1 MDIRNIRHM
10 SAVTGQRLENAP
22 QAGQVALLYAGVT
35 MGLHALVTAID
46 WILSQQVNASGGL
59 SNLGT
64 RSVFQAIQTMLPLV
78 LPLITMCLDVGYLA
92 AMLRVARR
100 QFVSPQT
107 LRLGFDRFWVLLRLT
122 VIRGAI
128 FTAIG
133 FGCMYIGIS
142 IYLMTPL
149 AQPLKELMIPL
160 LQDQS
165 LLSGGLAIDEATY
178 NQLVSAMT
186 PALLISG
193 GIFLVGTAP
202 VLFQYRMA
210 EYVVVD
216 KPAGMLIHPSRSQ
229 FTDTLANFVAG
240 YYQKTGQAAAF
251 HPVTRLDRDTFG
263 VVLLG
268 KNSHIHALLSQN
280 PLEKTYEALVYG
292 APVREEGVIDAP
304 IARRPLPSL
313 LRQVSPEGKPS
324 LTRYRVLS
332 RQEKTA
338 VLALTP
344 VTGRT
349 HQLRVHCAY
358 MGFPIV
364 GDPQYGSPESQAFSK
379 EMGAATQLLCAKTLR
394 FSHPI
399 TKTPMEIVSTYT
411 IP

>member
-1 MDIRNIRHM
+1 MQLTHIARRSGRLSSFLREEMEM
-10 SAVTGQRLENAP
+10 SAGLMNRLKWQDKLFVNGVPRHTDYPVAP
-22 QAGQVALLYAGVT
+22 GDVITVPLEEPEPSYPAQEGSLTILYEDE
-35 MGLHALVTAID
+35 H
-46 WILSQQVNASGGL
+46 ILA
-59 SNLGT
+59 
-64 RSVFQAIQTMLPLV
+64 
-78 LPLITMCLDVGYLA
+78 
-92 AMLRVARR
+92 
-100 QFVSPQT
+100 
-107 LRLGFDRFWVLLRLT
+107 
-122 VIRGAI
+122 
-128 FTAIG
+128 
-133 FGCMYIGIS
+133 
-142 IYLMTPL
+142 
-149 AQPLKELMIPL
+149 
-160 LQDQS
+160 
-165 LLSGGLAIDEATY
+165 
-178 NQLVSAMT
+178 
-186 PALLISG
+186 
-193 GIFLVGTAP
+193 
-202 VLFQYRMA
+202 
-210 EYVVVD
+210 VD

-263 VVLLG
+263 AVLLG
-268 KNSHIHALLSQN
+268 KNSHTHALLSQN

-292 APVREEGVIDAP
+292 APTQAEGVIDAP

-344 VTGRT
+344 ITGRT

-399 TKTPMEIVSTYT
+399 TKTPMEITSTYT

>member
-1 MDIRNIRHM
+1 MQLTHIARRSGRLSSFLREEMEM
-10 SAVTGQRLENAP
+10 SAGLMNRLKWQDKLFVNGVPRHTDYPVAP
-22 QAGQVALLYAGVT
+22 GDVITVPLEEPEPSYPAQEGSLTILYEDE
-35 MGLHALVTAID
+35 H
-46 WILSQQVNASGGL
+46 ILA
-59 SNLGT
+59 
-64 RSVFQAIQTMLPLV
+64 
-78 LPLITMCLDVGYLA
+78 
-92 AMLRVARR
+92 
-100 QFVSPQT
+100 
-107 LRLGFDRFWVLLRLT
+107 
-122 VIRGAI
+122 
-128 FTAIG
+128 
-133 FGCMYIGIS
+133 
-142 IYLMTPL
+142 
-149 AQPLKELMIPL
+149 
-160 LQDQS
+160 
-165 LLSGGLAIDEATY
+165 
-178 NQLVSAMT
+178 
-186 PALLISG
+186 
-193 GIFLVGTAP
+193 
-202 VLFQYRMA
+202 
-210 EYVVVD
+210 VD

-263 VVLLG
+263 AVLLG
-268 KNSHIHALLSQN
+268 KNSHTHALLSQN

-292 APVREEGVIDAP
+292 APTQAEGVIDAP

-399 TKTPMEIVSTYT
+399 TKTPMEITSTYT

>member
-1 MDIRNIRHM
+1 MQLTHIAQRSGRLSSFLREEMEM
-10 SAVTGQRLENAP
+10 SAGLMNRLKWQDKLFVNGVPRHTDYPVAP
-22 QAGQVALLYAGVT
+22 GDVITVPLEEPEPQYPAQEGSLTILYEDE
-35 MGLHALVTAID
+35 H
-46 WILSQQVNASGGL
+46 ILA
-59 SNLGT
+59 
-64 RSVFQAIQTMLPLV
+64 
-78 LPLITMCLDVGYLA
+78 
-92 AMLRVARR
+92 
-100 QFVSPQT
+100 
-107 LRLGFDRFWVLLRLT
+107 
-122 VIRGAI
+122 
-128 FTAIG
+128 
-133 FGCMYIGIS
+133 
-142 IYLMTPL
+142 
-149 AQPLKELMIPL
+149 
-160 LQDQS
+160 
-165 LLSGGLAIDEATY
+165 
-178 NQLVSAMT
+178 
-186 PALLISG
+186 
-193 GIFLVGTAP
+193 
-202 VLFQYRMA
+202 
-210 EYVVVD
+210 VD

-268 KNSHIHALLSQN
+268 KNSHTHALLSQN

-292 APVREEGVIDAP
+292 APTQAEGVIDAP

-332 RQEKTA
+332 WQEKTA
-338 VLALTP
+338 LLALIP

-399 TKTPMEIVSTYT
+399 TKTPMEITSTYT

>member
-1 MDIRNIRHM
+1 MQLTH
-10 SAVTGQRLENAP
+10 
-22 QAGQVALLYAGVT
+22 
-35 MGLHALVTAID
+35 
-46 WILSQQVNASGGL
+46 
-59 SNLGT
+59 
-64 RSVFQAIQTMLPLV
+64 
-78 LPLITMCLDVGYLA
+78 
-92 AMLRVARR
+92 VARR
-100 QFVSPQT
+100 SGRLSSFLREEMEMSAGLMNRLKWQDKLFVNGVPRHTDYPVAPGDVITVPLEEPEPSYPAQE
-107 LRLGFDRFWVLLRLT
+107 GSLT
-122 VIRGAI
+122 ILYEDEHI
-128 FTAIG
+128 
-133 FGCMYIGIS
+133 
-142 IYLMTPL
+142 L
-149 AQPLKELMIPL
+149 A
-160 LQDQS
+160 
-165 LLSGGLAIDEATY
+165 
-178 NQLVSAMT
+178 
-186 PALLISG
+186 
-193 GIFLVGTAP
+193 
-202 VLFQYRMA
+202 
-210 EYVVVD
+210 VD

-263 VVLLG
+263 AVLLG
-268 KNSHIHALLSQN
+268 KNSHTHALLSQN

-292 APVREEGVIDAP
+292 APTQAEGVIDAP

-332 RQEKTA
+332 WQEKTA

-399 TKTPMEIVSTYT
+399 TKTPMEITSTYT

>member
-1 MDIRNIRHM
+1 MQLTHIARRSGRLSSFLREEMEM
-10 SAVTGQRLENAP
+10 SAGLMNRLKWQDKLFVNGVPRHTDYPVAP
-22 QAGQVALLYAGVT
+22 GDVITVPLEEPEPSYPAQEGSLTILYEDE
-35 MGLHALVTAID
+35 H
-46 WILSQQVNASGGL
+46 ILA
-59 SNLGT
+59 
-64 RSVFQAIQTMLPLV
+64 
-78 LPLITMCLDVGYLA
+78 
-92 AMLRVARR
+92 
-100 QFVSPQT
+100 
-107 LRLGFDRFWVLLRLT
+107 
-122 VIRGAI
+122 
-128 FTAIG
+128 
-133 FGCMYIGIS
+133 
-142 IYLMTPL
+142 
-149 AQPLKELMIPL
+149 
-160 LQDQS
+160 
-165 LLSGGLAIDEATY
+165 
-178 NQLVSAMT
+178 
-186 PALLISG
+186 
-193 GIFLVGTAP
+193 
-202 VLFQYRMA
+202 
-210 EYVVVD
+210 VD

-268 KNSHIHALLSQN
+268 KNSHTHALLSQN

-292 APVREEGVIDAP
+292 APTQAEGVIDAP

-338 VLALTP
+338 LLALTP

-399 TKTPMEIVSTYT
+399 TKTPMEITSTYT